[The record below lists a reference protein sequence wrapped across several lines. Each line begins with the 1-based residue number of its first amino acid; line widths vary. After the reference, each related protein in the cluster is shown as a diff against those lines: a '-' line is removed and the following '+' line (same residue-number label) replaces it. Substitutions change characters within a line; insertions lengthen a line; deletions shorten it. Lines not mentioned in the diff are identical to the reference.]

1 MSPPVFAVVGHPN
14 KGKSSIVSTLACDD
28 SVQVAPTPG
37 TTVACRSFPMRVDGE
52 TLYILIDTPGFQR
65 ARRVLA
71 WMKQREGDASKRL
84 EVVRQFVDAH
94 RGSGRCSDECEL
106 LTPLLD
112 GGAGILYVIDGSR
125 PYGGEYEAEME
136 ILRWTGQPSMAL
148 INLIGSGDHVE
159 DWKAALGQY
168 FKIVRVFNAL
178 TAEFDKRLELLRAFG
193 QLKEEWREPL
203 AKAVAS
209 LEGDRANRRV
219 QSARAI
225 AEMLIDM
232 LALKVSK
239 RLPSEGEAKAY
250 EAQLMKQY
258 QARLRIREQQCRD
271 AVQAIYDYHSL
282 QREEPAFKLV
292 DQDLFSEH
300 TWSFWGLTTPQLL
313 ATGAVSGAVLGT
325 GADVALGGA
334 SLMAGAL
341 LGSVIGGTSAWFS
354 AKRIAQVRLFGIPLG
369 GKEARVGPTRN
380 PNFPYVVLGRALFH
394 HACVASR
401 THARRDALKLG
412 EMAELTSTKAI
423 RSELR
428 RRLERCLAQA
438 RRSGGSEKAFR
449 LVDELT
455 GAINTAIGEHGLA

>member
-37 TTVACRSFPMRVDGE
+37 TTVTCRRFPMRVDGE

-71 WMKQREGDASKRL
+71 WMKQSEGDASKRL
-84 EVVRQFVDAH
+84 EVVRQFVTAH
-94 RGSGRCSDECEL
+94 RYSGQFSDECEL
-106 LTPLLD
+106 LTPLLE
-112 GGAGILYVIDGSR
+112 GAGILYVIDGST

-148 INLIGSGDHVE
+148 INLIGSGDHIE

-203 AKAVAS
+203 GKAVAS
-209 LEGDRANRRV
+209 LEADRANRRV

-225 AEMLIDM
+225 AEMLVDM

-239 RLPSEGEAKAY
+239 RLASEGDAKAY
-250 EAQLMKQY
+250 ETQLMNQY
-258 QARLRIREQQCRD
+258 RDKLRMREQQCRD

-282 QREEPAFKLV
+282 QREEPAYKLV

-300 TWSFWGLTTPQLL
+300 TWSFWGLSTTQLL
-313 ATGAVSGAVLGT
+313 ATGAVSGALLGT

-334 SLMAGAL
+334 SLMAGAV

-354 AKRIAQVRLFGIPLG
+354 AKRIAHVRLFGIPLG
-369 GKEARVGPTRN
+369 GKEARVGPSRN

-394 HACVASR
+394 HACVVSR

-423 RSELR
+423 PNELR
-428 RRLERCLAQA
+428 RRLERCFAHA
-438 RRSGGSEKAFR
+438 RRSAGSEKAFR

-455 GAINTAIGEHGLA
+455 DAANAAIGEHGLA